1 MSSLSAASP
10 IELEVGRIVESDTHR
25 RAGGLMGWAVSKTA
39 GLWSRRRALRAYFL
53 TSEASVVA
61 IRGLLLADVLTDL
74 VQFEPDRRYGVTSS
88 PEMLAGKVAF
98 LAAQASSGN
107 RTLPLEEP
115 DHRCHGVFWGNCDTH
130 MHMVWH

>member
-1 MSSLSAASP
+1 
-10 IELEVGRIVESDTHR
+10 
-25 RAGGLMGWAVSKTA
+25 MGWAVSKTA

-74 VQFEPDRRYGVTSS
+74 LQFEPDGRYGVTAS
-88 PEMLAGKVAF
+88 PEMLAGKIAF
-98 LAAQASSGN
+98 LAAQASYGD

-115 DHRCHGVFWGNCDTH
+115 PMPRGVLGELLYTYAHGLASNDPR
-130 MHMVWH
+130 